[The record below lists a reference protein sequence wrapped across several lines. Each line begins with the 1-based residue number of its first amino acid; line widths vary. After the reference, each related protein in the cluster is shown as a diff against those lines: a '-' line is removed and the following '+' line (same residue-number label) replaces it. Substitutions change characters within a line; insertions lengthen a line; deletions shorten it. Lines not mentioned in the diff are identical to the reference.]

1 MGVEHTLGVHER
13 VWEFVEERVWE
24 YFWDSKKPRFLMFGT
39 FSLQL
44 NFFHTPLLQQSPFQS
59 RDPPKIVQPRTA
71 MCFALLF
78 YHMAMIILGQP
89 LPNFPFETERHRS
102 CKHIRHPSFLESIK
116 QHLETRASKRIIN
129 SNMFFGNHIT
139 IYALLSRWLLR
150 IALFSRYFFGV
161 LRGTSIDVCTLGCQN

>member
-1 MGVEHTLGVHER
+1 
-13 VWEFVEERVWE
+13 
-24 YFWDSKKPRFLMFGT
+24 MFGT

-129 SNMFFGNHIT
+129 NNMFFGNHIT
-139 IYALLSRWLLR
+139 IYALLSRLLDCCELHSFPGTFLVCYE
-150 IALFSRYFFGV
+150 ALQLMCAHWAAKTTSR
-161 LRGTSIDVCTLGCQN
+161 SIYHTISTHHDPPPPPPTHPTQADH